1 MTNPSPL
8 LRPMPRRAFDMTP
21 VSGNSTNPPTP
32 SPNEGDDPVAEE
44 SKTASMESLSSRTRS
59 VLNLTSSTL
68 FGIYAPSEES
78 STPWGNGA
86 QTPSWRPIVDD
97 KVPPLLGAYTQSAMS
112 KSHPQQRSASWG
124 SFRSLARRTTLLFV
138 LGVAY
143 GVIIIHL
150 HDNRQ
155 LAPVKVGG
163 IERYS
168 ERYLITWGIAGVF
181 LGTLLPWVDTYWEGG
196 KGDYEFE
203 LPAEAEKDRPRS
215 LSTSGMGEETSS
227 SPSRNDSRA
236 DWTPVIRSI
245 GAFIGIAFAIVS
257 LRRLPLASARANTSD
272 SVAFHGNRCYKS
284 H

>member
-1 MTNPSPL
+1 
-8 LRPMPRRAFDMTP
+8 MPRRAFDMTP
-21 VSGNSTNPPTP
+21 VSGNSSIPPTP
-32 SPNEGDDPVAEE
+32 SPNEGDDPAAGI
-44 SKTASMESLSSRTRS
+44 SKSASKESLSSRTRS

-86 QTPSWRPIVDD
+86 QTPSWRPSVDD
-97 KVPPLLGAYTQSAMS
+97 KVPPLLGAYTQSALPTP
-112 KSHPQQRSASWG
+112 HPQQRITMWG
-124 SFRSLARRTTLLFV
+124 SFTSLARRTTLLFV

-150 HDNRQ
+150 HDSQQ

-168 ERYLITWGIAGVF
+168 KWYLVAWGITGVF
-181 LGTLLPWVDTYWEGG
+181 LGTLLPWVDTHWEGG
-196 KGDYEFE
+196 KGDYQFE

-215 LSTSGMGEETSS
+215 LSTSTIGEDASS

-257 LRRLPLASARANTSD
+257 L
-272 SVAFHGNRCYKS
+272 
-284 H
+284 

>member
-1 MTNPSPL
+1 M
-8 LRPMPRRAFDMTP
+8 AP

-32 SPNEGDDPVAEE
+32 SPNESDDPVAGE
-44 SKTASMESLSSRTRS
+44 SKTASKESLSSRTRS

-86 QTPSWRPIVDD
+86 QTPSWRPSLDE
-97 KVPPLLGAYTQSAMS
+97 KVPVLGAYTQPALS
-112 KSHPQQRSASWG
+112 KPQPQHHFAVWE
-124 SFRSLARRTTLLFV
+124 SFPSLARRTILLFV

-155 LAPVKVGG
+155 LAPVKVEG

-168 ERYLITWGIAGVF
+168 KWYLITWGVAGVL
-181 LGTLLPWVDTYWEGG
+181 LGTLLPWVDTLWEEGR
-196 KGDYEFE
+196 GDYEFD
-203 LPAEAEKDRPRS
+203 LPAEADQDRPRS
-215 LSTSGMGEETSS
+215 LSTSTNGDDPSS
-227 SPSRNDSRA
+227 SPSWNDSRA

-257 LRRLPLASARANTSD
+257 PLRLPRASPRANTSD
-272 SVAFHGNRCYKS
+272 SVAFHGNPHYKS